1 MPITF
6 NNLEEQFK
14 QLKSASIDNR
24 HSNLNDKSTVVD
36 INTTQ
41 EKILK
46 QASAMG
52 NTTMNVS
59 RMAPSIWSPVLQLA
73 SLLLPKTIEEKNIWR
88 RWYYQHDPVVG
99 TAIDLHTRYP
109 ISKFR
114 LRCEGDDSSEISQE
128 YEAIAKD
135 AKLLEFLSWIGQEW
149 YCVGEAFPVGIW
161 DKDNLCWSSF
171 TLMNP
176 DFMDVQV
183 NPFNV
188 EEKFISIVKW
198 SKPLKDIVNKGT
210 SDPRTAPVYLSMLK
224 YQRDIVESITNNA
237 PFAISNNIISHIAR
251 RSSYFD
257 LRGSSIID
265 RLFKVLMYQEK
276 LMEAQLA
283 GASRYSTPIELWSV
297 GSDSEPASQA
307 ALDKLEQVIRTT
319 WNSPQKAVIWNHT
332 LKGEMLGGSGSLLT
346 TTPEMEWI
354 TKQKSAALMINE
366 SIINASGPT
375 YASASVAADYM
386 TAFYMNYRMGL
397 EDWGRDHF
405 FTQIAKAREYYK
417 PIKRQI
423 VGHYRDKTVKRELML
438 PDFMWDRANLQDDQM
453 KLDKYIQLATEGK
466 LPWEIVYDYM
476 NLDMDTMIK
485 KLKHEQTIF
494 AEITP
499 GGAGGG
505 QPGVLPGLEGALGMG
520 GEAGMPGGEMG
531 GLGDMGAMPP
541 STGAESVG
549 GMTMPPQ
556 SMGLPSTA
564 TQGTGV

>member
-1 MPITF
+1 M
-6 NNLEEQFK
+6 
-14 QLKSASIDNR
+14 DNR
-24 HSNLNDKSTVVD
+24 HSNLNDKSTV
-36 INTTQ
+36 INVNPSQ
-41 EKILK
+41 EKLLK
-46 QASAMG
+46 QASGMG
-52 NTTMNVS
+52 SSMMNVT

-114 LRCEGDDSSEISQE
+114 LRCEGDDSSEVSEE
-128 YEAIAKD
+128 YEAIAKE
-135 AKLLEFLSWIGQEW
+135 AKLLEFMNWIGQEW
-149 YCVGEAFPVGIW
+149 YCVGEAFPAGIW
-161 DKDNLCWSSF
+161 DKERLCWSSF

-183 NPFNV
+183 NPFNID
-188 EEKFISIVKW
+188 EKFVSIVKW
-198 SKPLKDIVNKGT
+198 SKPLKDIVTKGN
-210 SDPRTAPVYLSMLK
+210 SDPRTAPVYQSMLR
-224 YQRDIVESITNNA
+224 YQSDVVKAITDNA
-237 PFAISNNIISHIAR
+237 PFMLSNNIVSHIAR

-283 GASRYSTPIELWSV
+283 GASRYATPIEKWTI
-297 GSDSEPASQA
+297 GNDMEPASQT

-332 LKGEMLGGSGSLLT
+332 LQGEMIGGTGNLLAS
-346 TTPEMEWI
+346 TPEMEWI

-423 VGHYRDKTVKRELML
+423 VGHYRDKIVKRELML
-438 PDFMWDRANLQDDQM
+438 PDFMWDRANLQDDQQ
-453 KLDKYIQLATEGK
+453 KLQQFIGLAEQGR

-476 NLDMDTMIK
+476 NLDMDTMLK
-485 KLKHEQTIF
+485 KLKNEAKLF
-494 AEITP
+494 AEIAP
-499 GGAGGG
+499 GGGLG
-505 QPGVLPGLEGALGMG
+505 QQSGQLPGLEGALGMG
-520 GEAGMPGGEMG
+520 GELPPGGDMS
-531 GLGDMGAMPP
+531 GLGGGDINAMPT
-541 STGAESVG
+541 TGAESIG
-549 GMTMPPQ
+549 GMGMPAQ
-556 SMGLPSTA
+556 SMGQPSTG